1 MVGKCAARGASGAG
15 PFVSGGTRGG
25 DTRVAWRG
33 ANGWLV
39 AGGTFLDFAAG
50 VSRIT
55 GNGKRKTASE
65 RFSHAGRSSLA
76 CRWDGERPIN

>member
-1 MVGKCAARGASGAG
+1 LAARSQSACG
-15 PFVSGGTRGG
+15 PFVCGGTRRG

-39 AGGTFLDFAAG
+39 VGGIFLEFAAG

-55 GNGKRKTASE
+55 GNGKRKTARD
-65 RFSHAGRSSLA
+65 RFSHAGRSGLRA
-76 CRWDGERPIN
+76 